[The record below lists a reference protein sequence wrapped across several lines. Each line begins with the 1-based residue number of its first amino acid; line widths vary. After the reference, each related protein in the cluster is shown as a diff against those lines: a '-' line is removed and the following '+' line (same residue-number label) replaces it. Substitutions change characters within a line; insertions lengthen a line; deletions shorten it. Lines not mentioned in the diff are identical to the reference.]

1 MAIGGCDFYIRLF
14 EKEQK
19 KDHNEASEAKLKL
32 KLAKNSKI
40 EPSFCIYLL
49 KICTFFK
56 TGRNFNNKKMSKYVN
71 T

>member
-1 MAIGGCDFYIRLF
+1 MAIGGCDFYKRLL

-19 KDHNEASEAKLKL
+19 KDHNEAKLKL

-56 TGRNFNNKKMSKYVN
+56 TGRNFNNKKCQN